1 MGPHRAARPG
11 VLRDSEG
18 FVGLTPSLGLK
29 NVSAGSGVGTR
40 GSGQGQVMVGWEGS
54 RTESS
59 LGGGIGG
66 VQSPPPRK
74 AGRAHTCSKPTG
86 TAETQLKKQNPA
98 AERGR
103 APLQAASPSAGWG
116 QGTWCCRGRAGQG
129 GWGRDDGESGAPGK
143 WGELPLKF
151 VAPPKGAGRP
161 GAPRGASLVGLSD
174 TEPSQKSA
182 PSCPPVAALQTRGD
196 TDPTRLESS
205 LCNQANQSKR
215 LAIRHGRTPS
225 FPRRAAGLSGSAP
238 APPERPAGSTL
249 SVPAS
254 A

>member
-1 MGPHRAARPG
+1 MTRKGTPQLALGPGAAQALGMGPAMGPHRAARPG

-40 GSGQGQVMVGWEGS
+40 GLGEGQGMVGWEGS

-129 GWGRDDGESGAPGK
+129 GWGRDDGESGAPG
-143 WGELPLKF
+143 
-151 VAPPKGAGRP
+151 
-161 GAPRGASLVGLSD
+161 RGG
-174 TEPSQKSA
+174 
-182 PSCPPVAALQTRGD
+182 AALEVRG
-196 TDPTRLESS
+196 TPEGRG
-205 LCNQANQSKR
+205 QAR
-215 LAIRHGRTPS
+215 GTLGE
-225 FPRRAAGLSGSAP
+225 PRWWG
-238 APPERPAGSTL
+238 
-249 SVPAS
+249 
-254 A
+254 

>member
-1 MGPHRAARPG
+1 MFKAPLPAKQAGRTPAANLQGR
-11 VLRDSEG
+11 
-18 FVGLTPSLGLK
+18 LK
-29 NVSAGSGVGTR
+29 RN
-40 GSGQGQVMVGWEGS
+40 S
-54 RTESS
+54 RSKTLQQREDEH
-59 LGGGIGG
+59 LCR
-66 VQSPPPRK
+66 QRPPPR
-74 AGRAHTCSKPTG
+74 GG
-86 TAETQLKKQNPA
+86 D
-98 AERGR
+98 RGR
-103 APLQAASPSAGWG
+103 GAAGDVQDKEAGA
-116 QGTWCCRGRAGQG
+116 GTMARAGHPAG
-129 GWGRDDGESGAPGK
+129 
-143 WGELPLKF
+143 GELPLKF